1 MIELYTILLILWAHW
16 IGDFIMQSDWHATN
30 KSSNNWILLHHV
42 GCYSIPLL
50 MIGFLVP
57 ISMAWVLI
65 NAILHAVTDWCTSRM
80 TSKLW
85 VAGERHWFFVVI
97 GLDQSIHFTTL
108 FATYYWLC
116 STL

>member
-1 MIELYTILLILWAHW
+1 MIDLYTVILILWAHW
-16 IGDFIMQSDWHATN
+16 IGDFILQSDWHATN
-30 KSSNNWILLHHV
+30 KSKHNGILLHHV
-42 GCYSIPLL
+42 ACYSIPLTV
-50 MIGFLVP
+50 IGFLVP
-57 ISMAWVLI
+57 INFAWILV
-65 NAILHAVTDWCTSRM
+65 NAIAHAVTDWCTSRV

-116 STL
+116 TTI